1 MFGFHRSDAHRRCG
15 CDQIHFI
22 GVAARSSGRLRPFV
36 VTECAAGQPGAGRF
50 FEAAR
55 EKALE
60 NGDKALR

>member
-1 MFGFHRSDAHRRCG
+1 MRLTNSCEY
-15 CDQIHFI
+15 
-22 GVAARSSGRLRPFV
+22 GR
-36 VTECAAGQPGAGRF
+36 ECAAGQPGAGRF